1 MNISGKNREERNP
14 PSPLC
19 PSYQQK
25 QDELS
30 LQNTQGSASTLQPVL
45 GAELRTC
52 MGAGAGA
59 VFTAPQRA
67 KGTPAARA
75 ALAGSEVEQGP
86 VFSGLPFQVLVRPLW
101 PSLCRCS
108 GWCSPWVFRPVPTLP
123 VPSVAHP
130 AATWPLFEMTL
141 RFREREALCAR
152 LQLSTAAPH
161 LPAAPTGTSSSPDPL
176 CDLGTLPNLSGLSF
190 PTCKATFIGA
200 NEGPSFPEGQREGAW
215 PLRALLP
222 EACGEGLFLSLLKG
236 GQGDA
241 GCRPAM
247 PVLLITALEQ
257 GGPSQPGQA

>member
-52 MGAGAGA
+52 TGVGAGA

-67 KGTPAARA
+67 KGTPAA
-75 ALAGSEVEQGP
+75 LAGQEVEQGP
-86 VFSGLPFQVLVRPLW
+86 MFSGLPFQVLVRPLW
-101 PSLCRCS
+101 PSLRRCS
-108 GWCSPWVFRPVPTLP
+108 GWCSPRVFLPVPTLP
-123 VPSVAHP
+123 VPSVARP
-130 AATWPLFEMTL
+130 AATWPLFEPTL
-141 RFREREALCAR
+141 RFREHDALCAR
-152 LQLSTAAPH
+152 LQLSTAAPTRPRPPPG
-161 LPAAPTGTSSSPDPL
+161 PALRLTRCVTLGHCSTSL
-176 CDLGTLPNLSGLSF
+176 GLSF
-190 PTCKATFIGA
+190 PTCKEAFIGT

-215 PLRALLP
+215 PLRAFLT
-222 EACGEGLFLSLLKG
+222 EACEEGLFLSLLKG

-241 GCRPAM
+241 GCWVAM
-247 PVLLITALEQ
+247 PVLLITALER